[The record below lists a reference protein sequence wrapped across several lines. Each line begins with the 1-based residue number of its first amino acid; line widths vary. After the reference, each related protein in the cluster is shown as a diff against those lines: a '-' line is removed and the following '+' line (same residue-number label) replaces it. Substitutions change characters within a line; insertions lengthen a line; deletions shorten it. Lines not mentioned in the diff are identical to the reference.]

1 MKEGDLLKLFKDY
14 FDYGIPLGVVS
25 VIIIIVIIIFGFMY
39 KYIKSGF
46 EERIKESRKDFG
58 ILIKK
63 YQETVNQQNKR
74 IISLEKRLDDKFKG
88 GKRKWVP

>member
-1 MKEGDLLKLFKDY
+1 MKLEDLLKLFKDY
-14 FDYGIPLGVVS
+14 FEFRIPLGVVL
-25 VIIIIVIIIFGFMY
+25 VIIISILIIFGFMY

-46 EERIKESRKDFG
+46 EERIQESRKDYG

-63 YQETVNQQNKR
+63 YQETVNQKNKR

-88 GKRKWVP
+88 GKGK